1 MMNVLLK
8 WGMVVLMLLSV
19 SIVFAQQ
26 PQSIDQ
32 GLFIRTMAPAT
43 SGTAFPDDVGFFRV
57 NGTILSSASR
67 FSPEITRITNFPLA
81 GHLVNLKVS
90 QFDAL
95 TREAKISVMTGKG
108 NIPFK
113 LPDYVLFRGEV
124 EGLVGSHVYIAVFPD
139 HALGYVE
146 VPTDN
151 GVNTRY
157 IIQPVLVN
165 SEVVSTMIVY
175 KQDAI
180 NRGNDQSWKWN
191 CGSEELPKNF
201 KAIDRVSKELAAEE
215 QSMPQTPQAAPR
227 TVKLLKIDLDCDYD
241 YYLDFKSDTT
251 KGLTYALATLGAVSD
266 IYIRDLNA
274 GVVAQYLHI
283 WAVED
288 PFPGTSNNEFLPE
301 FEAYC
306 GSSLPDDNR
315 SSAILL
321 SGVNGIG
328 GLAYVQVI
336 CPGSGGG
343 SAYASCG
350 TDNTYT
356 YPSTGFVWDV
366 DVVAHEFGHN
376 VGSLHTHNCSWSP
389 AIDSCVAAEGSCF
402 GTPVPIRGTIMS
414 YCHLTPKGVDLKFH
428 VRNIPKMK
436 GWIQAANCAPTVQLP
451 IALAGKD
458 QFLCSTDSATLIGD
472 GQYGQQPYTYS
483 WRLQTSTTVLST
495 SLILKVKPSVSS
507 SYILKLT
514 DANNLRTY
522 DTVYVTV
529 DKPKA
534 NAGGDITVCGL
545 GNISL
550 NASASTGIAPLSYQ
564 WTEKVS
570 GAVIGSTAIVNIPLT
585 TTKVYTLKIT
595 DSVGCQSTDDIVVTV
610 STKPQ
615 AQISPLG
622 PITICPGDTV
632 VLDAG
637 SGFGQYI
644 WSNGRTTQ
652 KINAITAGDY
662 SVIVSNTGGGCSDTS
677 KTVTISLNQA
687 PTKPTITI
695 VGDTLLATPGA
706 NTYQWYR
713 NNVLIPGASSEKYT
727 PTKGGT
733 FTVEVSNATGCTTK
747 SAQLPFTPS
756 GAGVKSIDLLSAVT
770 IFPNPANEMIN
781 IAWKGLTASRMS
793 VSITDLLG
801 KTVYRNTIV
810 DINAVSNITIDVS
823 SLQAGTYWVHYSF
836 DGIEAVKKFIKQ

>member
-1 MMNVLLK
+1 MFM
-8 WGMVVLMLLSV
+8 SV
-19 SIVFAQQ
+19 SNVFAQK

-32 GLFIRTMAPAT
+32 GLFIRTMAPAST
-43 SGTAFPDDVGFFRV
+43 ETAFPTDAGFFRV
-57 NGTILSSASR
+57 NTTMLSSASR
-67 FSPEITRITNFPLA
+67 FSPEITRINNFPL
-81 GHLVNLKVS
+81 GGKLVNLNVS

-95 TREAKISVMTGKG
+95 TRDANISVMTAKG

-113 LPDYVLFRGEV
+113 LPEYALFRGEV
-124 EGLVGSHVYIAVFPD
+124 EGLTGSHVYIAVFPD

-151 GVNTRY
+151 GVSTRY
-157 IIQPVLVN
+157 LIQPVTIN

-175 KQDAI
+175 KQDAVD
-180 NRGNDQSWKWN
+180 RGNDQAWKWN

-201 KAIDRVSKELAAEE
+201 KAIDRVSKELAIES
-215 QSMPQTPQAAPR
+215 QSMPQTPEASPR
-227 TVKLLKIDLDCDYD
+227 TVKLLKIDLDCDHD
-241 YYLDFKSDTT
+241 FYLDFKSDTT

-266 IYIRDLNA
+266 VYLRDLNA

-283 WAVED
+283 WAIDD
-288 PFPGTSNNEFLPE
+288 PFPGTTNNEFLPE
-301 FEAYC
+301 FEAYG

-328 GLAYVQVI
+328 GLAYVEVI

-350 TDNTYT
+350 TDNVYT
-356 YPSTGFVWDV
+356 YPKDGFIWDV

-376 VGSLHTHNCSWSP
+376 VGSLHTHNCSWAP
-389 AIDSCVAAEGSCF
+389 AIDSCVAAEGSCYS
-402 GTPVPIRGTIMS
+402 TPVPTRGTIMS

-436 GWIQAANCAPTVQLP
+436 GWIQAAKCAPTVQLP
-451 IALAGKD
+451 IAIAGYD
-458 QFLCSTDSATLIGD
+458 QYVCNTDSATFTGD
-472 GQYGQQPYTYS
+472 GQYGQTPYSYS
-483 WRLQTSTTVLST
+483 WRLLTSPIVLST
-495 SLILKVKPSVSS
+495 NLVFKVKPPTST
-507 SYILKLT
+507 SYVMTLT

-522 DTVYVTV
+522 DTVHVTI

-534 NAGGDITVCGL
+534 NGGGNITVCGV

-550 NASASTGIAPLSYQ
+550 NGSSSTGIAPIKYQ
-564 WTEKVS
+564 WTEKQS

-585 TTKVYTLKIT
+585 TTKVYSLKIT
-595 DSVGCQSTDDIVVTV
+595 DSAGCQSTDDIVVTV

-622 PITICPGDTV
+622 PITMCPGDTV
-632 VLDAG
+632 VLDGGA
-637 SGFGQYI
+637 GFGQYI

-652 KINAITAGDY
+652 KINVMIAGNY

-677 KTVTISLNQA
+677 KTVSVSLNTA
-687 PTKPTITI
+687 PAKPTITI
-695 VGDTLLATPGA
+695 IGDTLLATPGA
-706 NTYQWYR
+706 LSYKWYR
-713 NNVLIPGASSEKYT
+713 NNILIPGASSEKFT
-727 PTKGGT
+727 PSSGGT
-733 FTVEVSNATGCTTK
+733 FTVVVSNATGCTTR
-747 SAQLPFTPS
+747 SSQLAFTPT
-756 GAGVKSIDLLSAVT
+756 GAGVTSTELSSAVT
-770 IFPNPANEMIN
+770 IFPNPANEVIN
-781 IAWKGLTASRMS
+781 IGWKGITASHLN

-801 KTVYRNTIV
+801 KTVYRSTMI
-810 DINAVSNITIDVS
+810 DANAISNMTIDVKTF
-823 SLQAGTYWVHYSF
+823 QAGTYWVHYSL